1 MSAARTLGG
10 WLPVD
15 MIASIPANACSCR
28 SRDGVWPMIS
38 RKAGASF
45 EYVVLATLISVAVSS
60 AASPTGTKLAATYS
74 SIASSVQALT

>member
-1 MSAARTLGG
+1 MFATAAAL
-10 WLPVD
+10 LLALKSD
-15 MIASIPANACSCR
+15 
-28 SRDGVWPMIS
+28 